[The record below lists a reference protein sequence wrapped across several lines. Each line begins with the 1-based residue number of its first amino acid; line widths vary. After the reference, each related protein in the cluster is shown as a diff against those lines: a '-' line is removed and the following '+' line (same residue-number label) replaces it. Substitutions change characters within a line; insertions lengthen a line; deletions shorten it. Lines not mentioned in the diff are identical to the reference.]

1 MSDAS
6 AEWEG
11 GSPWLFL
18 LGLLVFLASALLFV
32 VDFARGI
39 DVLRSLVANTVGA
52 ALLITWA
59 AHDTLHDPNSEVAT
73 AGGAAGTALLL
84 YALYLLGAG
93 IVIAVTGF
101 FHDRQVLG
109 LLYVAV
115 AFLAATVGFVIFP
128 REAVLADDEETTA
141 GDSDDENTDEDPE
154 DTAVSAAEEGDD
166 TADDGEDADGDGSTD
181 EDADMATDNDPN
193 GDDATDDT
201 GDT

>member
-1 MSDAS
+1 MSEAS

-18 LGLLVFLASALLFV
+18 LGLLVFLGSALLFV
-32 VDFARGI
+32 VDFARGM

-93 IVIAVTGF
+93 VVIAVTGF

-115 AFLAATVGFVIFP
+115 AFLAAAIGFVIFP
-128 REAVLADDEETTA
+128 RKAVLVDDEA
-141 GDSDDENTDEDPE
+141 
-154 DTAVSAAEEGDD
+154 
-166 TADDGEDADGDGSTD
+166 DADGDDSTD
-181 EDADMATDNDPN
+181 EAAND
-193 GDDATDDT
+193 DIATDDDADDGT
-201 GDT
+201 ERADGDDG